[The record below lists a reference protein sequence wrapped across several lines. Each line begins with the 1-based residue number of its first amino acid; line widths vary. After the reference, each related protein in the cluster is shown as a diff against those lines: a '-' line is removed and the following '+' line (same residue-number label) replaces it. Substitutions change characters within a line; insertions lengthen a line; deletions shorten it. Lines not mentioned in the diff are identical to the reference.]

1 MLCLEDIL
9 SWISHSAVRI
19 GSAGAVAALLFVLP
33 SARVNAQVAPSVIF
47 QNQRLSFKNAVVQKN
62 DVAVA
67 LHDPAVKSLLTRVG
81 ASVAWQPG
89 ERYILVTTA
98 EPRIVS
104 FAIGDTRYDAGD
116 VSSQAAFAPYEKDG
130 DAYLP
135 LYALARALYL
145 EPKNDRG
152 TMVLQPQIATAE
164 VQSQRDVAQLVLH
177 GALPL
182 DARKISSDGRR
193 VVYDFA
199 GFGSTLERSRRIR
212 ANGLSEID
220 VEMGGTTRDPD
231 TRITLLLAPGAG
243 IGAGAAGNYHDF
255 TVALSSR
262 GSVAHSSAPP
272 PPPQI
277 LASSPAPAAVPGEI
291 EQSAAPSPVPTIA
304 AVTAVSGLQS
314 ADGFDVQI
322 AVTGNA
328 SFDWHR
334 LLDGRWYIDIHGAT
348 LQAPPGDTAETAP
361 SVTSLRVHQLSGD
374 TVRVALSLSGQKPV
388 DVSASD
394 KGISISVKD
403 QDVGDVARTGSGQVG
418 NGATAS
424 ISPQPPNAPAGW
436 KYGSPSDVPAAANPR
451 LIVIDPG
458 HGGSD
463 GGAARSSV
471 VEKVVNLDISK
482 RLRDILV
489 ARGWQVS
496 MTRDTDRDV
505 YAPNDGAREEL
516 QARCDVANKAGA
528 RLFVSVHANTAGSS
542 SVSGS
547 TFYVSKPIDTALARS
562 VQRRVAA
569 QSGTAD
575 DGVQKAKFYVTLHT
589 NMPAVLIET
598 AFMTNPADYQLLV
611 SGEWRQHMAQAIA
624 DGISDYAGSPSAA
637 AQSTQ
642 RKRK

>member
-1 MLCLEDIL
+1 
-9 SWISHSAVRI
+9 
-19 GSAGAVAALLFVLP
+19 VLP
-33 SARVNAQVAPSVIF
+33 FARANAQAAPTVIF
-47 QNQRLSFKNAVVQKN
+47 LNQRLSFRNAVVQKK

-67 LHDPAVKSLLTRVG
+67 LQDPAVKSLLSRVG
-81 ASVAWQPG
+81 ASVSWQPG

-98 EPRIVS
+98 EPKIVS
-104 FAIGDTRYDAGD
+104 FAMGDTRYDAGD

-152 TMVLQPQIATAE
+152 TLVLQPQIATAE
-164 VQSQRDVAQLVLH
+164 LQSQREVAQLVLH

-182 DARKISSDGRR
+182 NARKISSDARR

-199 GFGSTLERSRRIR
+199 GFGSTLERVRRIH
-212 ANGLSEID
+212 ASGLTEMD
-220 VEMGGTTRDPD
+220 VEMGGTTRNPD
-231 TRITLLLAPGAG
+231 TRITFVLAPGAG
-243 IGAGAAGNYHDF
+243 IGDGAGGKYHDF
-255 TVALSSR
+255 SVALSSR
-262 GSVAHSSAPP
+262 GTVARSSPPP

-277 LASSPAPAAVPGEI
+277 VAASPTPAPAPGEV
-291 EQSAAPSPVPTIA
+291 EQSAAPAPLLAMA
-304 AVTAVSGLQS
+304 AVTAVNGLQS
-314 ADGFDVQI
+314 GDGFDVQI
-322 AVTGNA
+322 AVSGNA

-361 SVTSLRVHQLSGD
+361 SVSSLRVHQLSGD
-374 TVRVALSLSGQKPV
+374 TVRVALSLTGQKPV

-403 QDVGDVARTGSGQVG
+403 QEAQDVARTGSGQVG
-418 NGATAS
+418 SAATARVFS
-424 ISPQPPNAPAGW
+424 QPGANAPGGW
-436 KYGSPSDVPAAANPR
+436 KYGVSSDIPVAANPR

-463 GGAARSSV
+463 PGAMRADV
-471 VEKVVNLDISK
+471 VEKIVNLDISK
-482 RLRDILV
+482 RLRDILI

-505 YAPNDGAREEL
+505 YSANDSAREEL
-516 QARCDVANKAGA
+516 QARCDVANSAGA
-528 RLFVSVHANTAGSS
+528 RLFVSVHANTAGSA

-547 TFYVSKPIDTALARS
+547 TFYVSKPMDTAFARA
-562 VQRRVAA
+562 VQRRVTA

-575 DGVQKAKFYVTLHT
+575 DGLQKAKFYVTMHT
-589 NMPAVLIET
+589 NMPAVLIES
-598 AFMTNPADYQLLV
+598 AFMTNPADYQLLL
-611 SGEWRQHMAQAIA
+611 SRDWRQHMAQAIA
-624 DGISDYAGSPSAA
+624 DGIGDYAGSSSAA
-637 AQSTQ
+637 GQSTQ
-642 RKRK
+642 RKRR